1 MAAETLILTVS
12 LKIPD
17 NEARSALEALQAKM
31 GLADSVRDLAREDVW
46 ELRVT
51 SDEDASG
58 PQIGG
63 DEERAANTS
72 DESAVRVLKR
82 IVETTNLFANPNKH
96 RYSLAVGTAS
106 QVELEPDQMA
116 VLVSDREGSEGES
129 MVASLRGLN
138 AGQVVGARRWVRW
151 RVTLGSPPAR
161 EDATL
166 ASLLRKIAVAD
177 ARDGGLFC
185 NPHIEQATAVLP
197 WGDEKVLVR

>member
-1 MAAETLILTVS
+1 MAAETLTLTVS

-31 GLADSVRDLAREDVW
+31 GLADSVRDLAREEVW
-46 ELRVT
+46 ELQV
-51 SDEDASG
+51 EGGGAADAAR
-58 PQIGG
+58 
-63 DEERAANTS
+63 ERS
-72 DESAVRVLKR
+72 IDVLAR

-96 RYSLAVGTAS
+96 TYSLAVGTAS
-106 QVELEPDQMA
+106 QVELEPDQIA

-151 RVTLGSPPAR
+151 RVTLSSPPAR
-161 EDATL
+161 VDATL

-185 NPHIEQATAVLP
+185 NPHIEQARAVFP
-197 WGDEKVLVR
+197 WGDEKVLAR